1 MTCHRIVLVALLI
14 VGGFELANATCPG
27 STCSAPGGGSPVTDC
42 LAEFD
47 GPVLNYPVG
56 RNRDASCVDGDA
68 ACDADGTAD
77 GTCHFNVSVCLVNDD
92 SRFPACVPTAVQGY
106 KIKSG
111 KPGTKKFNQELL
123 DLNLDVL
130 LIDQSST
137 PACTSPRQISVALKT
152 RGDGTKRKGT
162 LRIQAEAFDGTLFD
176 RDKLKLICLP

>member
-1 MTCHRIVLVALLI
+1 VACHRIVLVAVFV
-14 VGGFELANATCPG
+14 VGGVGLANAACPG
-27 STCSAPGGGSPVTDC
+27 STCSAPGGGSPVSDC

-68 ACDADGTAD
+68 ACDADGVAD
-77 GTCHFNVSVCLVNDD
+77 GTCHFNVSVCMVNDD
-92 SRFPACVPTAVQGY
+92 DRFPACVPNAVLGY

-111 KPGTKKFNQELL
+111 TPGTKKFNQELL
-123 DLNLDVL
+123 DLNLDAL
-130 LIDQSST
+130 LITQTWT
-137 PACTSPRQISVALKT
+137 PSCTPPRQISVALKT

-162 LRIQAEAFDGTLFD
+162 LRIQAEAIDTTLSD